1 MDKFSK
7 NLIASFSRAAAV
19 VRVARSIKAANS
31 VTTLKPSKSTLY
43 ASQIAFALSLTVV
56 PIVAQAAT
64 FQTYVIDTYGGD
76 ALLPAVRQQLNNSR
90 DGGTVTTY
98 QDKLVLHT
106 TAANY
111 QAVQQLLTQIDRQ
124 PQALTV
130 AVRVGNNSSV
140 QGNIQQGQVIIS
152 NRGIQGSGII
162 HQSNSQQQTNNLYQ
176 VQTLSGSAASISTGT
191 LYALNQ
197 TSDTNSYTNY
207 NRPSAQIVIQQQ
219 VLLPTTQGIAVTPRL
234 LPTGQV
240 EVTLSQV
247 EEKLARSYSTSQK
260 NSNHAVQ
267 GQRLDTTIIIPRGQ
281 WVTIGQISQN
291 SQNQRSS
298 YGSNGAI
305 DSTKNTPIWIMVQ

>member
-7 NLIASFSRAAAV
+7 NLIASFSRV
-19 VRVARSIKAANS
+19 VAVARSIKAANS

-140 QGNIQQGQVIIS
+140 QDNIQQGQVIIS

-197 TSDTNSYTNY
+197 TSDANSYTNY

>member
-1 MDKFSK
+1 MDA
-7 NLIASFSRAAAV
+7 LIKKLTTPLLVTAASL
-19 VRVARSIKAANS
+19 I
-31 VTTLKPSKSTLY
+31 LSTS
-43 ASQIAFALSLTVV
+43 AIATIS
-56 PIVAQAAT
+56 
-64 FQTYVIDTYGGD
+64 QTYVIDTYGGD

-111 QAVQQLLTQIDRQ
+111 QAVQQLLTQIDGQ

-140 QGNIQQGQVIIS
+140 QGNIEQGQVIIS

-197 TSDTNSYTNY
+197 TYDVNSYTNY
-207 NRPSAQIVIQQQ
+207 KSPSVQIVIQQQ
-219 VLLPTTQGIAVTPRL
+219 VLLPTTQGITVTPRS

-260 NSNHAVQ
+260 NSNHAIQ

-281 WVTIGQISQN
+281 WVTIGQISQS
-291 SQNQRSS
+291 SQNQRASD
-298 YGSNGAI
+298 GSNRAI

>member
-7 NLIASFSRAAAV
+7 NLIASFSRV
-19 VRVARSIKAANS
+19 VAVARSIKAANS

-43 ASQIAFALSLTVV
+43 ASQIAFALSLTVM

-140 QGNIQQGQVIIS
+140 QDNIQQGQVIIS
-152 NRGIQGSGII
+152 NRGIQGSGIM

-197 TSDTNSYTNY
+197 TSDANSYTNY

>member
-7 NLIASFSRAAAV
+7 NLIASFSRGVAV
-19 VRVARSIKAANS
+19 VMGARSIKSANS
-31 VTTLKPSKSTLY
+31 VKTLKPRKSTLY
-43 ASQIAFALSLTVV
+43 GSQIAFALNLTVV

-111 QAVQQLLTQIDRQ
+111 QAVQQLLTQIDGQ

-140 QGNIQQGQVIIS
+140 QGNIQQGQVIVS
-152 NRGIQGSGII
+152 NLGIQGSGII

-197 TSDTNSYTNY
+197 TSDVNSYTNY
-207 NRPSAQIVIQQQ
+207 KSPSVQIVIQQQ
-219 VLLPTTQGIAVTPRL
+219 VLLPTTQGITVTPKL

-260 NSNHAVQ
+260 NSNHAIQ

-281 WVTIGQISQN
+281 WVTIGQISQS
-291 SQNQRSS
+291 SQNQRAS
-298 YGSNGAI
+298 YGSNRVI

>member
-7 NLIASFSRAAAV
+7 NLIASFSRVVAV
-19 VRVARSIKAANS
+19 DRVARSIKAANS
-31 VTTLKPSKSTLY
+31 VTTLKPSKSTFY

-76 ALLPAVRQQLNNSR
+76 ALLPAVRQQLNTNR

-98 QDKLVLHT
+98 QDKLMLHT

-111 QAVQQLLTQIDRQ
+111 QAVQQLLTQIDGQ

-197 TSDTNSYTNY
+197 TYDVNSYTNY
-207 NRPSAQIVIQQQ
+207 KSPSVQIVIQQQ
-219 VLLPTTQGIAVTPRL
+219 VLLPTTQGITVTPRL

-247 EEKLARSYSTSQK
+247 EETLARSYSSFQK
-260 NSNHAVQ
+260 NSNHAIQ

-281 WVTIGQISQN
+281 WVTIGQISQS
-291 SQNQRSS
+291 SQNQRASD
-298 YGSNGAI
+298 GSNRAI

>member
-7 NLIASFSRAAAV
+7 NLIASFSRGVAV
-19 VRVARSIKAANS
+19 VMGARSIKSANS
-31 VTTLKPSKSTLY
+31 VKTLKPRKSTLY
-43 ASQIAFALSLTVV
+43 GSQIAFALNLTVV

-111 QAVQQLLTQIDRQ
+111 QAVQQLLTQIDGQ

-197 TSDTNSYTNY
+197 TYDVNSYTNY
-207 NRPSAQIVIQQQ
+207 KSPSVQIVIQQQ
-219 VLLPTTQGIAVTPRL
+219 VLLPTTQGITVTPRL

-260 NSNHAVQ
+260 NSNHAIQ

-281 WVTIGQISQN
+281 WVTIGQISQS
-291 SQNQRSS
+291 SQNQRASD
-298 YGSNGAI
+298 GSNRAI

>member
-7 NLIASFSRAAAV
+7 NLIASFSRGVAV
-19 VRVARSIKAANS
+19 VMGARSIKSANS
-31 VTTLKPSKSTLY
+31 VKTLKPRKSTLY
-43 ASQIAFALSLTVV
+43 GSQIAFALNLTVV

-111 QAVQQLLTQIDRQ
+111 QAVQQLLTQIDGQ

-197 TSDTNSYTNY
+197 TYDVNSYTNY
-207 NRPSAQIVIQQQ
+207 KSPSVQIVIQQQ
-219 VLLPTTQGIAVTPRL
+219 VLLPTTQGITVTPRL

-260 NSNHAVQ
+260 NSNHAIQ

-291 SQNQRSS
+291 SQNQRASD
-298 YGSNGAI
+298 GSNRAI

>member
-1 MDKFSK
+1 MDA
-7 NLIASFSRAAAV
+7 LIKKLTTPLLVTAASL
-19 VRVARSIKAANS
+19 I
-31 VTTLKPSKSTLY
+31 LSTS
-43 ASQIAFALSLTVV
+43 AIATIS
-56 PIVAQAAT
+56 
-64 FQTYVIDTYGGD
+64 QTYVIDTYGGD

-111 QAVQQLLTQIDRQ
+111 QAVQQLLTQIDGQ

-152 NRGIQGSGII
+152 NRGIQASGII

-197 TSDTNSYTNY
+197 TSDVNSYTNY
-207 NRPSAQIVIQQQ
+207 KSPSVQIVIQQQ
-219 VLLPTTQGIAVTPRL
+219 VLLPTTQGITVTPKL

-260 NSNHAVQ
+260 NSNHAIQ

-281 WVTIGQISQN
+281 WVTIGQISQS
-291 SQNQRSS
+291 SQNQRASD
-298 YGSNGAI
+298 GSNRTI